1 MTRRKS
7 LASRE
12 PSGKVRR
19 PPRADPTLPSPTE
32 VTRLRDAAL
41 AGMRDAV
48 WSSPLGWLYL
58 SGRLSGSQFAA
69 GRRWA
74 TLARDYSAATQSP
87 KQPRSAN
94 LDPAGGQPPD
104 PDSPAGLKEAQQHA
118 HTLHQYLAALEMLKH
133 TGAPARR
140 AVAAVCEQAT
150 MPAGHAQLADLN
162 RGLSA
167 LSAFWN
173 GEKRK

>member
-7 LASRE
+7 LAQRE

-48 WSSPLGWLYL
+48 WSTPLGWLYL

-74 TLARDYSAATQSP
+74 TLARDYSEAQNGP
-87 KQPRSAN
+87 KIPKSAN
-94 LDPAGGQPPD
+94 LDPKGGTPPD
-104 PDSPAGLKEAQQHA
+104 PDSPAGLREARRETA
-118 HTLHQYLAALEMLKH
+118 VTHQYIAALALLH
-133 TGAPARR
+133 ASGGPSRR
-140 AVAAVCEQAT
+140 AVANCCELGC
-150 MPAGHAQLADLN
+150 MPDGMDSLN
-162 RGLSA
+162 GLRRGLDVLA
-167 LSAFWN
+167 AFW
-173 GEKRK
+173 RK

>member
-7 LASRE
+7 LAHRE

-19 PPRADPTLPSPTE
+19 PARADPTLPSPTE

-69 GRRWA
+69 GKKWA
-74 TLARDYSAATQSP
+74 TLARDYSAACQAP
-87 KQPRSAN
+87 KTPRSAN
-94 LDPAGGQPPD
+94 LEPGGGQPPD
-104 PDSPAGLKEAQQHA
+104 PDSERGRREAQQHA
-118 HTLHQYLAALEMLKH
+118 HTLHQYIAALATLNVSG
-133 TGAPARR
+133 TPARK
-140 AVAAVCEQAT
+140 AVEAICEQGQ
-150 MPAGHAQLADLN
+150 MPAGHHQLASLVV
-162 RGLSA
+162 GLTV
-167 LSAFWN
+167 LSIYWS
-173 GEKRK
+173 KPRR

>member
-48 WSSPLGWLYL
+48 WSTPLGWLYL

-74 TLARDYSAATQSP
+74 DLARDYSAATQSP
-87 KQPRSAN
+87 KAPRSAN

-104 PDSPAGLKEAQQHA
+104 PDSPAGLREAQQHA
-118 HTLHQYLAALEMLKH
+118 HTLHQYISALAILNVSG
-133 TGAPARR
+133 TPARR
-140 AVAAVCEQAT
+140 AVEAICEQGQ
-150 MPAGHAQLADLN
+150 MPAGHHQLASLGV
-162 RGLSA
+162 GLTV
-167 LSAFWN
+167 LSIYWSD
-173 GEKRK
+173 RRR